1 MSVMTPKE
9 IVHELD
15 QYIISQSAAKR
26 AVANALRNRW
36 RRLQLS
42 PELREEVTPKNILLI
57 GPTGVGKTEIARRL
71 AKFAG
76 APFLKV
82 EATKFTEIGY
92 VGRDVESIIRDLSE
106 VTMNMLRAQH
116 VQKVAVRAQ
125 RSAEQ
130 RILSALETAMRKN
143 PDSVNSLI
151 RNADN
156 RREVVDKLRA
166 GELDEVGIDIEL
178 ATSAVDVQFMAPPGM
193 EEVIGQLQGM
203 FSNLASNQKSIKNI
217 KVKDAVRRLGE
228 EEAAALI
235 NEEKLRS
242 QVVETVEQK
251 GIVFIDE
258 IDKVARHSEH
268 RGADVSREGVQRDL
282 LPLVEGCAVSTKYG
296 VIRTDHILFIA
307 SGAFH
312 LSKPSDLIPELQGRL
327 PVRVPMDA
335 LTPEDFKRI
344 LTEPKSSLIKQY
356 KALIETEGL
365 RLEFLSE
372 AVDELAKTAWRV
384 NENTENIGARRL
396 HTVMERLLEN
406 LFFEAPEMTSS
417 QGSEP
422 IVIDLDYVKA
432 HLEEL
437 SDDQDLSRFIL

>member
-15 QYIISQSAAKR
+15 QYIISQDAAKR

-71 AKFAG
+71 ARFAG

-106 VTMNMLRAQH
+106 VTMNMLREQH
-116 VQKVAVRAQ
+116 VQKVAVQAKQ
-125 RSAEQ
+125 AAEQ
-130 RILSALETAMRKN
+130 RVIDALEAAMRKN
-143 PDSVNSLI
+143 PDSVNSMI

-156 RREVVDKLRA
+156 RKEVVNKLRA
-166 GELDEVGIDIEL
+166 GELDEIEIEIEL
-178 ATSAVDVQFMAPPGM
+178 ATPSVGVEVMAPPGM

-203 FSNLASNQKSIKNI
+203 FSNLASNQKKTASI

-235 NEEKLRS
+235 NEENLRS
-242 QVVETVEQK
+242 QVIDTVEQK

-258 IDKVARHSEH
+258 IDKVARRSEH
-268 RGADVSREGVQRDL
+268 KGVDVSREGVQRDL

-327 PVRVPMDA
+327 PVRVPMDV

-344 LTEPKSSLIKQY
+344 LTEPKSALIKQY
-356 KALIETEGL
+356 QALIETEGL
-365 RLEFLSE
+365 QLEFLSE
-372 AVDELAKTAWRV
+372 AVDELANTAWRV

-406 LFFEAPEMTSS
+406 LFFEAPEMTSC
-417 QGSEP
+417 QGDKP
-422 IVIDLDYVKA
+422 ITIDLDYVKE